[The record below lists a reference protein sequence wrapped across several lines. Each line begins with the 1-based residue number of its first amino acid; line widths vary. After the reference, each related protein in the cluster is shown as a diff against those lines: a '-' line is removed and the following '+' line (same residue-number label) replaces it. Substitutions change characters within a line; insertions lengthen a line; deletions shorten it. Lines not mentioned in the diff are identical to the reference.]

1 MTVRAIFENGVFRP
15 QSAVSLPEHA
25 EVELAIEQIR
35 PAQKIN
41 FSSQG
46 MDEIYRI
53 LGQSFDD
60 PSSPGNFAERHNEHQ
75 P

>member
-15 QSAVSLPEHA
+15 KSAVSLPEHA
-25 EVELAIEQIR
+25 EVELAIEAVN
-35 PAQKIN
+35 PAHEIN
-41 FSSQG
+41 FSPKG

-53 LGQSFDD
+53 LGTSFDD
-60 PSSPGNFAERHNEHQ
+60 PSSPGNLAERHNEHQ